1 MDFKTLQKLR
11 FFLAS
16 AFPVLTRLPPVSA
29 KAHAWLEQHPR
40 LKARLTQV
48 RDSKFA
54 ASVRRVS
61 ETLVVGDYEGDR
73 IDAKIIP
80 AETLGVLRG
89 AVVLAVALCLLVPLA
104 LLAIWPALS
113 LEQISGVAGAPVA
126 GWSVVLWMLG
136 AAFAWACLLVATGLA
151 NRFVLPLALAVFA
164 YFNLVLAATLPR
176 SWWALALF
184 GIMVTAI
191 LGGETRA
198 AARPGA
204 RTWPGLLACI
214 LNGMM
219 AGFLGLAT
227 SPAGDLFKGRVLYV
241 GAGAGAVLGLL
252 LWGGARLLARR
263 QQTNVGTRP
272 AEPRADMLVAVIA
285 GLHFLFTLSLAFRG
299 GLLAPAQGLH
309 PVAVQMPGYL
319 WPLYYFIGVGVIF
332 KVLRQTKL
340 FHGTMQE
347 LVPPRVLVPLG
358 LLFLFVATAV
368 GWSDVILLQ
377 PGRAWLPGLEAA
389 AEWITGLTPWLWRQP
404 LWGMTMEWMRW
415 AFVIVLALAVWAAV
429 RRRLNGDVMAM
440 LLFSTLLLWFATAQ
454 YFFEFSGFGRSPR
467 VSAASLLAFAIFILW
482 LSHMS
487 MRHFVAGDS
496 AGWPRAARVILYG
509 AALMLVLLPVHARA
523 AMHDSKL
530 AHEIL
535 LYLFTGIL
543 DLGLPF
549 YLHLYAR
556 RNFQRMPFTA
566 VQLLGCF
573 GIGAALSIPFT
584 ILDKLA
590 VSAWSFDTVWT
601 TVNAQVQALVQ
612 QGRVL
617 EAFTAFHSPA
627 WLIGRALLAWSAI
640 LAIGVFVHRRMAGRE
655 LAPAATVVAVL
666 AVATGLA
673 CFTNRTLEVPLLP
686 NSVLQLLTPVRV
698 SRAVDAALV
707 ARYLSFVIPALIV
720 GLALISS
727 VRRRWRV
734 TAIGAA
740 VSLHLGITW
749 LWPAQEPWLR
759 STGALSTAGA
769 AGGLALFVLV
779 VVMRDRLAVVLL
791 LREKAGG
798 ATRLLHPRELR
809 VAAGIGFAGLLALGA
824 WQIYETRLV
833 ARPVPGQS
841 APLLL
846 PALWRE
852 APAAGGGASWHGP
865 LRGTAAPLLQFATRP
880 GEGGNLQTVLQAAA
894 NERAQELSGFTMVGL
909 EKWEQFVP
917 GALALEFQFE
927 RQLQGVAVPVMGTL
941 VVARAGPDA
950 TVVFTLLYELS
961 DRDRRWDIL
970 RALRNRAP

>member
-16 AFPVLTRLPPVSA
+16 AFPVLTRLPPMSA

-40 LKARLTQV
+40 LKARLV
-48 RDSKFA
+48 RVRESRLA
-54 ASVRRVS
+54 GSVRRVGGM
-61 ETLVVGDYEGDR
+61 LVMGDHEGDR
-73 IDAKIIP
+73 IDDKIIP
-80 AETLGVLRG
+80 PETLGVLRG
-89 AVVLAVALCLLVPLA
+89 AVVLAVVLCLLVPVA
-104 LLAIWPALS
+104 LLVIWPALS
-113 LEQISGVAGAPVA
+113 LEQISGVAGDPVA

-136 AAFAWACLLVATGLA
+136 AAFAWACLLVGTGLA
-151 NRFVLPLALAVFA
+151 SRFALPLALAVFA

-184 GIMVTAI
+184 GIMITAI

-198 AARPGA
+198 AARPGT
-204 RTWPGLLACI
+204 RTWPGVVACI

-227 SPAGDLFKGRVLYV
+227 SPAGALFKGRVLYV
-241 GAGAGAVLGLL
+241 GVGAGAVLGVL
-252 LWGGARLLARR
+252 LWGGARSLARR
-263 QQTNVGTRP
+263 QRNNEGAQP
-272 AEPRADMLVAVIA
+272 AGPRADRLVAVIA
-285 GLHFLFTLSLAFRG
+285 GLHFLFTLSLTVRG

-319 WPLYYFIGVGVIF
+319 WPLYYFIGVGIIF

-340 FHGTMQE
+340 IHGTMQE
-347 LVPPRVLVPLG
+347 LVPPRVLVPVGLIFLLG
-358 LLFLFVATAV
+358 ATAV

-415 AFVIVLALAVWAAV
+415 TFVIVLALAVWAAV
-429 RRRLNGDVMAM
+429 RRRLNGEVMAM
-440 LLFSTLLLWFATAQ
+440 LLFATALLWLAIAQ
-454 YFFEFSGFGRSPR
+454 YFFEFSSFGRSPR

-496 AGWPRAARVILYG
+496 PGWPRAARVILYS

-530 AHEIL
+530 ANEIL
-535 LYLFTGIL
+535 LYLFTGII

-566 VQLLGCF
+566 VQLLACF
-573 GIGAALSIPFT
+573 GLGAALSVPFT
-584 ILDKLA
+584 ILDKMA
-590 VSAWSFDTVWT
+590 VSAWSFDAVWT
-601 TVNAQVQALVQ
+601 TVNAQVQAAVH

-617 EAFTAFHSPA
+617 DAFEAFLPPA
-627 WLIGRALLAWSAI
+627 WLVGRALLAWSAI
-640 LAIGVFVHRRMAGRE
+640 LAIGVLVHRRMTGRE

-686 NSVLQLLTPVRV
+686 NSVVQLLTPTRV
-698 SRAVDAALV
+698 SRIVDVALV

-720 GLALISS
+720 GLTLISS
-727 VRRRWRV
+727 SPRRWRV

-740 VSLHLGITW
+740 VALHLGITW

-759 STGALSTAGA
+759 STGVLSTAGA

-779 VVMRDRLAVVLL
+779 VVMRDRLAAVLL
-791 LREKAGG
+791 LREKPGG
-798 ATRLLHPRELR
+798 ATRLLYPRELR
-809 VAAGIGFAGLLALGA
+809 IAAGIGFAGLLVLGA
-824 WQIYETRLV
+824 WQIFETRRV
-833 ARPVPGQS
+833 ARTVPGQ
-841 APLLL
+841 AATVLL

-852 APAAGGGASWHGP
+852 APAVGGGASWHGP
-865 LRGTAAPLLQFATRP
+865 LRGPSAPLLQWATRP
-880 GEGGNLQTVLQAAA
+880 GEGGNTQAVLQAAA
-894 NERAQELSGFTMVGL
+894 NERAQELSNFTIVGL

-927 RQLQGVAVPVMGTL
+927 RPLEGVAVPVLGTL
-941 VVARAGPDA
+941 VVARAGADTA
-950 TVVFTLLYELS
+950 VVFTILYELS

-970 RALRNRAP
+970 RALRNRTP